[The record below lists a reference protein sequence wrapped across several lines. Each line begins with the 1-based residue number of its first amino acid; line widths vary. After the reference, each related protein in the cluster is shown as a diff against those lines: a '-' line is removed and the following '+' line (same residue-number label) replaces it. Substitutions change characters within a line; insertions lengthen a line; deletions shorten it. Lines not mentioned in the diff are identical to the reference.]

1 MARGPR
7 PIGPELDGVLRRLGV
22 AQVVEQ
28 HAVFREWTE
37 RVGAEIAR
45 AARPHRVDGDT
56 LIVLV
61 RDSTWMTELS
71 LRQRELLARL
81 NAGREHSAVQR
92 ILFRLD
98 PSPDP
103 GPDEAAHR

>member
-1 MARGPR
+1 M
-7 PIGPELDGVLRRLGV
+7 LRRLGV
-22 AQVVEQ
+22 AEVVES
-28 HAVFREWTE
+28 HAVFGEWAD

-45 AARPHRVDGDT
+45 AARPHRIDGDT

-61 RDSTWMTELS
+61 RDSSWMTELS

-81 NAGREHSAVQR
+81 NSGRGHSTVKR

-98 PSPDP
+98 PDPDA
-103 GPDEAAHR
+103 GETRQV

>member
-1 MARGPR
+1 MSRRDPR
-7 PIGPELDGVLRRLGV
+7 PVGQELDRVLRRLGV
-22 AQVVEQ
+22 AEVVES
-28 HAVFREWTE
+28 HAVFGEWAD

-45 AARPHRVDGDT
+45 AARPHRIDGGT

-61 RDSTWMTELS
+61 RDSSWMTELS

-81 NAGREHSAVQR
+81 NAGREHSKVER

-98 PSPDP
+98 PDPDA
-103 GPDEAAHR
+103 GESRQV